1 MIKER
6 ERNSIASLF
15 DRLDEATGLRSPSFG
30 VQAVRDS
37 IKRNLN
43 NVLNTRPGSCQSAPE
58 MGISDPGSEE
68 QARGS
73 FQDAQTEK
81 IKACIEHYEPR
92 IDQVDVTMSEQDEN
106 SPLDLCF
113 RITAFVD
120 IEGLKDVLEFNV
132 HLSSQHYRMD

>member
-1 MIKER
+1 MIRER

-30 VQAVRDS
+30 IQAVRDS

-43 NVLNTRPGSCQSAPE
+43 NVLNTRPGSCQSTPE

-68 QARGS
+68 LTRGN
-73 FQDAQTEK
+73 FQDAQIEK
-81 IKACIEHYEPR
+81 IKACIELYEPR
-92 IDQVDVTMSEQDEN
+92 IAQVDVAIGDPDEN

-113 RITAFVD
+113 QVTVFVD
-120 IEGLKDVLEFNV
+120 IEGLKNVLEFNV